1 MVKKPH
7 PNKIKTINKNESK
20 SELVANLGSYCDL
33 RFKGKPMEP
42 RFCLS
47 VLLNDERGW

>member
-33 RFKGKPMEP
+33 RFKGKTYGTKILLK
-42 RFCLS
+42 RS
-47 VLLNDERGW
+47 VE